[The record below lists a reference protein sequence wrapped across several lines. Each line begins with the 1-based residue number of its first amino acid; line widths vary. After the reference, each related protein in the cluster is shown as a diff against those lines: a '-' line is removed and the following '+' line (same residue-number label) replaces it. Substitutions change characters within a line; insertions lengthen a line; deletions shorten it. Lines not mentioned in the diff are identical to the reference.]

1 MWHKPK
7 RPPSGAADVRAA
19 GAEPPRPLHCTSM
32 HCRPRTMDVQPQG
45 CSSVCPP
52 GLQSCSNPIFSS
64 DAPVPSF
71 WNRNAMFTLCCY
83 RLGSVSFGVFV
94 CFYSDSQ
101 IRIGCESGQCGTV
114 QSTWTPEVVTELNA
128 FHRSLMMTRA
138 KRYALNV
145 PSQALLCFGFCL
157 FNCLCVVR
165 FHCAAWLSQCPL
177 CRPAWPQTCTS
188 SSTSASITTPSSRL
202 LIWTLGPHD
211 AAALRKWGL
220 AGAKVTQEDD
230 ACSCFLSC
238 ALKPPIFCPRTSFHC
253 AAWLPTTKL
262 FTLPWWPVGLRKT
275 EVKINLPWLELLMS
289 DILSQWGEK
298 QLDTKLCLNAGSPVY
313 WLGEHGQSNK
323 LHSVLIP

>member
-32 HCRPRTMDVQPQG
+32 HCRPRTMDVQPHG
-45 CSSVCPP
+45 CSSVCPA

-71 WNRNAMFTLCCY
+71 WNRNAMFTLCCN

-188 SSTSASITTPSSRL
+188 SSTSASTTTPSSRL
-202 LIWTLGPHD
+202 LIWTLGPHE
-211 AAALRKWGL
+211 AAALGS
-220 AGAKVTQEDD
+220 G
-230 ACSCFLSC
+230 
-238 ALKPPIFCPRTSFHC
+238 
-253 AAWLPTTKL
+253 AWLVQRWHKRMMHVPASCPAL
-262 FTLPWWPVGLRKT
+262 SSLPSFAPGQAFTVQSGCPQPNCSLCHDGLWVFGRRKS
-275 EVKINLPWLELLMS
+275 K
-289 DILSQWGEK
+289 
-298 QLDTKLCLNAGSPVY
+298 
-313 WLGEHGQSNK
+313 
-323 LHSVLIP
+323 